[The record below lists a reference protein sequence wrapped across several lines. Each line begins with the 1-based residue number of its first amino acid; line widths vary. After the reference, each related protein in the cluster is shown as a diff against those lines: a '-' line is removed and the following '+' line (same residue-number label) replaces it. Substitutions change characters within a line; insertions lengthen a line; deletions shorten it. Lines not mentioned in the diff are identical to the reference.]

1 MPETDLIR
9 VKAFMRIGAY
19 RHGMVFGPSLEN
31 LVAVLSEPTRLAA
44 LGAIG
49 HGQVACACD
58 LMDLL

>member
-19 RHGMVFGPSLEN
+19 RHGMVFGQSLEN

-44 LGAIG
+44 LGAM
-49 HGQVACACD
+49 HGQVACACE